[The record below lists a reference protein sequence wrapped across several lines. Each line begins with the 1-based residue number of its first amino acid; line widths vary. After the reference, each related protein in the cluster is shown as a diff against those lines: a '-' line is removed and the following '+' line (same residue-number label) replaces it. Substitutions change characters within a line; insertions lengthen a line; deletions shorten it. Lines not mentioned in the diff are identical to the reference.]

1 MKITINNLETS
12 YDIHGESGP
21 FVLVLPGWSAKKEL
35 YRPVADSISG
45 KYRVILIDLP
55 GFTGGTPEPPEP
67 WGVDDY
73 VGFVSAFIKAL
84 KIESLSIIGHS
95 FGGRIIIKLMN
106 RDDLPFVVEKLVLI
120 DAAGIRHKVTGKAA
134 LKQKAFKVAKKFMS
148 EKQLEEY
155 KKTHGSADY
164 RNATQLM
171 RATMVKAIN
180 EDLTDLIPG
189 IKAETLLIW
198 GTADTA
204 TPLSDGEYMESAIK
218 GSGLVKL
225 SGAGHFSFLDQ
236 PVIFDRVMKS
246 YFNI

>member
-1 MKITINNLETS
+1 
-12 YDIHGESGP
+12 
-21 FVLVLPGWSAKKEL
+21 
-35 YRPVADSISG
+35 
-45 KYRVILIDLP
+45 
-55 GFTGGTPEPPEP
+55 
-67 WGVDDY
+67 
-73 VGFVSAFIKAL
+73 
-84 KIESLSIIGHS
+84 
-95 FGGRIIIKLMN
+95 MN

-164 RNATQLM
+164 RNATPLM

-204 TPLSDGEYMESAIK
+204 TPLSDGEYMESVIK